1 MDQSY
6 IEELII
12 LIIVGSI
19 LLIAKIIA
27 CCLSLGLHHKH
38 KAINLRQDSLS
49 IAKLNHLQL
58 GRISEEK
65 PQELVT
71 SNCNCPK
78 SPQRNLAVETQI
90 SPKLEIVSPSSDI
103 PEKTLVSVRFHSAD
117 TQTCWLEM
125 KQWMWENAD
134 YTSLWENA
142 DYTSLHRPMLSIEL
156 PWSWHWWEWVF
167 SENNSPLVSIF
178 LTKHKISPWITV
190 WYHT

>member
-6 IEELII
+6 VEELII
-12 LIIVGSI
+12 LIIVGTI

-27 CCLSLGLHHKH
+27 CCFSLGLHQKH

-65 PQELVT
+65 RQESVT
-71 SNCNCPK
+71 CNCSCPK

-117 TQTCWLEM
+117 TQTC
-125 KQWMWENAD
+125 
-134 YTSLWENA
+134 
-142 DYTSLHRPMLSIEL
+142 
-156 PWSWHWWEWVF
+156 
-167 SENNSPLVSIF
+167 
-178 LTKHKISPWITV
+178 
-190 WYHT
+190 

>member
-27 CCLSLGLHHKH
+27 CCLSLGLHQKH

-65 PQELVT
+65 NQELVT
-71 SNCNCPK
+71 CKCNCNCPK

-142 DYTSLHRPMLSIEL
+142 DYTSLDRRMLSIEL
-156 PWSWHWWEWVF
+156 HWSWHWWEWVF
-167 SENNSPLVSIF
+167 SENNSPHEWFF
-178 LTKHKISPWITV
+178 LKITV
-190 WYHT
+190 H

>member
-27 CCLSLGLHHKH
+27 CYLALGLHQKH

-65 PQELVT
+65 RQELVT
-71 SNCNCPK
+71 CNY
-78 SPQRNLAVETQI
+78 
-90 SPKLEIVSPSSDI
+90 
-103 PEKTLVSVRFHSAD
+103 PEASK
-117 TQTCWLEM
+117 
-125 KQWMWENAD
+125 ENQ
-134 YTSLWENA
+134 
-142 DYTSLHRPMLSIEL
+142 
-156 PWSWHWWEWVF
+156 
-167 SENNSPLVSIF
+167 
-178 LTKHKISPWITV
+178 K
-190 WYHT
+190 